1 MPKRTDIKSIL
12 IIGAGPIIIGQAC
25 EFDYSGAQ
33 ACKALREEGYRVIL
47 VNSNPA
53 TIMTDPEMADATY
66 IEPITPE
73 IVAKIIEKE
82 RPDAL
87 LPTMGGQTGLNTSL
101 ALADM
106 GVLEKYGV
114 ELIGANRQAIEMAED
129 RKLFREAMQ
138 RIGLENPKAT
148 IIAAPKLPNGKYD
161 INAGVAAA
169 VAAIEYVGL
178 PAIIRPAYTLG
189 GTGGGVAYNRDDFE
203 RICRS
208 GLDASPVAQ
217 ILVDESL
224 LGWKEFEME
233 VVRDKADNA
242 IILCSIE
249 NVDPMGVHTG
259 DSITVAPALTL
270 TDKDYQIMRNGSIA
284 VLREIGVETGGSNVQ
299 WAINPR
305 DGRMVVIEMNPR
317 VSRSS
322 ALASKATGFPIA
334 KIAAKLAVGYTLD
347 ELDNDITKVT
357 PASFEPTI
365 DYVVTKIPRFAFE
378 KFPGSKAEL
387 TTAMKSV
394 GEAMAIGR
402 SFHESVQ
409 KALASMETGLTGFDE
424 IAIDGA
430 PEKSAIIKAI
440 SAQTPDRLRLIAQ
453 AMRHGLADAEIE
465 HVTAFDP
472 WFLARVREVIEQEAE
487 IRAKGLPVTA
497 GGLRALKMMGFTDAR
512 LAHLT
517 GRDEAQ
523 VRRARRNLGVQ
534 AVFKRIDTCAA
545 EFEAQ
550 TPYMYSTYESAAMGD
565 VECEARPTDRKKVVI
580 LGGGPNRIG
589 QGIEFDYCCCH
600 ACFALTKAG
609 YETIMINCNPETVS
623 TDYDT
628 SDRLYFEP
636 LTLEHVLE
644 ILRVEQ
650 EAGTLHGVIVQFG
663 GQTPLKLARALEAE
677 GIPILGTSPDAID
690 LAEDRKRFQQLLHD
704 LGLKQ
709 PVNGLAGSRDEAFEI
724 ASKIG
729 YPLVIR
735 PSYVLGGRAMEIV
748 RDDAQLERYIREAV
762 QVSAGSPVLLDS
774 YLSNAIEVDVDALC
788 DGKSVHVAGIMQH
801 IEEAGV
807 HSGDSACSLP
817 PYTLSAATVAELKTQ
832 TEALA
837 LGLNVVGLMNV
848 QFAIKDGVIYVL
860 EVNPRASRTVPFV
873 AKATDSAIA
882 SIAARLMA
890 GEPLA
895 NFPHRAPYPEGVGP
909 ETPLPFA
916 DPMTLADPNTPWYSV
931 KEAVLPFARF
941 PGVDTLL
948 GPEMRSTGEVMGWDR
963 NFPRAFLKAQMG
975 AGTMLPETGRVFI
988 SIKDMDKTPE
998 IAAAARALVAMGFTL
1013 IATSGTA
1020 GFLQDSGVAAEVVNK
1035 VYEGRPNIVDRLKN
1049 GDIQL
1054 VLNTTEGSQAVSD
1067 SRDIRAVALYD
1078 KIPYFTT
1085 AAAAIAA
1092 VAAMKSRGEGE
1103 IGVRPLQA

>member
-1 MPKRTDIKSIL
+1 MPKRTDIKSIM
-12 IIGAGPIIIGQAC
+12 IIGAGPIVIGQAC

-53 TIMTDPEMADATY
+53 TIMTDPGLADATY

-73 IVAKIIEKE
+73 VVAKIIEKE

-129 RKLFREAMQ
+129 RKLFREAMD

-161 INAGVAAA
+161 INAGVREAIE
-169 VAAIEYVGL
+169 AIEYVGL
-178 PAIIRPAYTLG
+178 PAIIRPAFTLG
-189 GTGGGVAYNRDDFE
+189 GTGGGVAYNRDDYE

-208 GLDASPVAQ
+208 GLDASPMAQ

-233 VVRDKADNA
+233 VVRDRADNA
-242 IILCSIE
+242 IIVCAIE

-270 TDKDYQIMRNGSIA
+270 TDKEYQIMRNASIA

-299 WAINPR
+299 WAVNPK

-357 PASFEPTI
+357 PASFEPSI

-378 KFPGSKAEL
+378 KFPGAKAEL

-402 SFHESVQ
+402 TIHESLQ
-409 KALASMETGLTGFDE
+409 KALASMETGLSGFDE
-424 IAIDGA
+424 IAIEGA
-430 PEKSAIIKAI
+430 PDRAAIIKAI
-440 SAQTPDRLRLIAQ
+440 SAQTPDRMRLLAQ
-453 AMRHGLADAEIE
+453 AMRHGLSDDDINAA
-465 HVTAFDP
+465 TAFDP
-472 WFLARVREVIEQEAE
+472 WFLARIREIVEKEEE
-487 IRAKGLPVTA
+487 IRKSGLPVTA
-497 GGLRALKMMGFTDAR
+497 DALRHLKMMGFTDAR
-512 LAHLT
+512 LATLT
-517 GRDEAQ
+517 GREEGQ
-523 VRRARRNLGVQ
+523 IRRARQRLDVH

-550 TPYMYSTYESAAMGD
+550 TPYMYSTYEAPAMGD
-565 VECEARPTDRKKVVI
+565 VECESRPSDAKKVVI

-600 ACFALTKAG
+600 ACFALTDAG

-650 EAGTLHGVIVQFG
+650 TNGTLHGVIVQFG
-663 GQTPLKLARALEAE
+663 GQTPLKLADALQEE

-690 LAEDRKRFQQLLHD
+690 LAEDRERFQQLLNQ

-709 PVNGLAGSRDEAFEI
+709 PINGIASSDAQAIEI
-724 ASKIG
+724 AKRVG
-729 YPLVIR
+729 FPLVIR

-748 RDDAQLERYIREAV
+748 RDMDQLTRYITNAV
-762 QVSAGSPVLLDS
+762 TVSGKSPVLLDS
-774 YLSNAIEVDVDALC
+774 YLSGAIEVDVDAVS
-788 DGKSVHVAGIMQH
+788 DGTHVHVAGIMEH

-807 HSGDSACSLP
+807 HSGDSACCLP
-817 PYTLSAATVAELKTQ
+817 PHSLSDETVAELKRQ
-832 TEALA
+832 TVQMAVA
-837 LGLNVVGLMNV
+837 LGVVGLMNV

-890 GEPLA
+890 GEPLS
-895 NFPHRAPYPEGVGP
+895 NFPMRAPYPAGVGP
-909 ETPLPFA
+909 DTDLPYA
-916 DPMTLADPNTPWYSV
+916 DPMTLADPKTPWYSV

-963 NFPRAFLKAQMG
+963 TFALAFLKAQMG
-975 AGTMLPETGRVFI
+975 AGTILPETGRVFL
-988 SIKDMDKTPE
+988 SIKNMDKTPE
-998 IAAAARALVAMGFTL
+998 MAQAARDL
-1013 IATSGTA
+1013 IALGFEIVATRGTA
-1020 GFLQDSGVAAEVVNK
+1020 DFLAENGLAAQSVLK
-1035 VYEGRPNIVDRLKN
+1035 VYEGRPNITDRLKN
-1049 GDIQL
+1049 GDIAL
-1054 VLNTTEGSQAVSD
+1054 VLNTTEGNQAVSD

-1085 AAAAIAA
+1085 AAASIAA
-1092 VAAMKSRGEGE
+1092 VEAMKARGEGY
-1103 IGVRPLQA
+1103 GVRTLQG